1 MSGRRRDHKNRILRN
16 GESQRKDGRYAFKYV
31 DANGQVQFV
40 YSWKLEKTDKLP
52 AGKRDDI
59 SLREKIKQIQ
69 KDLNSNITPDGG
81 NFTVLE
87 LVEKYISQKTGVRHN
102 TRSNYNFV
110 VNVIKKE
117 AFGQKRIDK
126 IKVSDAKEWLIKMQQ
141 IDGRGY
147 SSIHTIRG
155 VVRPAFQMAVDD
167 DLLVKNPFEFQL
179 NTVVVND
186 SVTREA
192 ITRQQERDFLEFV
205 KNDKHFCK
213 YYDGIYILFK
223 TGLRISEFVG
233 LTKKNLDFE
242 NSRIIVDHQLQRT
255 RDMKYIIEDT
265 KTECGERMVPMT
277 PEVKEA
283 FQRIL
288 ANRKNPKVE
297 PMVDGYSGFL
307 YLDKNGRPMVA
318 LHWEK
323 YFQHIREKYN
333 KIYRVQ
339 MPKVTPHVCR
349 HTFCSNMAKSGMNP
363 KTLQYIMGH
372 SDISVTLN
380 TYTHLNYDDA
390 EEEMQKVVGIAS
402 KKSTTHRKRCVS

>member
-1 MSGRRRDHKNRILRN
+1 MSEVRRDNKGRKLFN
-16 GESQRKDGRYAFKYV
+16 GESQRKDGKYEYKYQ
-31 DANGQVQFV
+31 DACGKRKTV
-40 YSWKLEKTDKLP
+40 YSWKLTPTDRVP

-102 TRSNYNFV
+102 TRSNYKFV

-265 KTECGERMVPMT
+265 KTESGERMVPMI

-307 YLDKNGRPMVA
+307 FLDKNDRPMVA

-380 TYTHLNYDDA
+380 VYTHLNYDDA
-390 EEEMQKVVGIAS
+390 EEEMQKVVESSS